1 MTKAEQFH
9 KNLQARREHLERLS
23 VEHPGRI
30 TVAERYELSII
41 DALDGFYDDEEDM
54 KNMGIAMDSLVTGI
68 FLPYMTK
75 GCR

>member
-9 KNLQARREHLERLS
+9 KKLQARREQLERLS

-41 DALDGFYDDEEDM
+41 DALDGFYDDEADIA
-54 KNMGIAMDSLVTGI
+54 NMGIAMDSLVTNI
-68 FLPYMTK
+68 FKPIMP
-75 GCR
+75 